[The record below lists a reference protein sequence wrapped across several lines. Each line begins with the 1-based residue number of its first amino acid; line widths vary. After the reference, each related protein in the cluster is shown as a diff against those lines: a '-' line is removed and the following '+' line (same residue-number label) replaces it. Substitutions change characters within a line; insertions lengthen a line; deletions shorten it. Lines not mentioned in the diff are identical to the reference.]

1 MKDAFIVGSIMTFL
15 GIISGLIGGAFGTLF
30 HVKNKNVISA
40 LYELTAGIMTGIVCF
55 EMLPESFLISNIIY
69 SLIGIVIGVLL
80 IYILDVAVYKLNKKN
95 YNNKS
100 IVAMVVMISMAI
112 HNVIE
117 GLAVGSGFSFSLN
130 LGIVVLLGIFLHDI
144 PEGIV
149 VGITSKLGGK
159 KSKKIILE
167 TTIVGACGGI
177 GTFFGCIIGKISEEY
192 ISFSLST
199 AAGAMLYLVACE
211 LIPESKNN
219 SKNKLVYLVYV
230 IGIIIGSLIS
240 RV

>member
-177 GTFFGCIIGKISEEY
+177 GTFFGCIIGKISEKY

>member
-219 SKNKLVYLVYV
+219 SKSFYY
-230 IGIIIGSLIS
+230 
-240 RV
+240 